1 MLPSALRL
9 TVTVQV
15 WPPAF
20 VPCLVMVSA
29 CAEHPLIAAPVKAL
43 TSAKHVV
50 AFMAPLP
57 NEDGRPHGRPLR
69 S

>member
-1 MLPSALRL
+1 VVELDNPPPAEPPDEPAVVMLPSALRL

-29 CAEHPLIAAPVKAL
+29 CAELPLIAAAATAL
-43 TSAKHVV
+43 TSTK
-50 AFMAPLP
+50 
-57 NEDGRPHGRPLR
+57 
-69 S
+69 